1 MTYLDQLRERRSAS
15 NATQQKLRLFVRLEE
30 VQAVLVVEGDE
41 DSGLYTDAFHQV
53 VEGAHIRVIIC
64 NGKGGVLGLRDF
76 ADANFPK
83 AVKLM
88 FFIDRD
94 HDDFLGLKYGDER
107 TYVTDH
113 YSIEWDACTEGI
125 LFSLIARHYT
135 LSVGDPIWEVVREKF
150 HEMMGAWL
158 DHSRPIMQAVV
169 VARRRGEVLDLE
181 QLPLSDI
188 CRFNAST
195 FECAGSGLEVLLTK
209 VGCGLC
215 PTNEELT
222 QCHAEFCEKDA
233 RSYVRG
239 KLAVQFFCEFFRRL
253 SEICGNPEK
262 IDGRGLITRVQL
274 GKNNY
279 FQFILGDWL
288 IPDTLRTFLSNW
300 DSRRIDAI
308 GAG

>member
-15 NATQQKLRLFVRLEE
+15 NATEQKLRLFVPLEE

-41 DSGLYTDAFHQV
+41 DSCLYTDAFHEV

-94 HDDFLGLKYGDER
+94 HDDLLDLIHYDER

-113 YSIEWDACTEGI
+113 YSIEWDACTEEI

-135 LSVGDPIWEVVREKF
+135 LSVGDPIWDVVREKF
-150 HEMMGAWL
+150 REMMGTWL
-158 DHSRPIMQAVV
+158 NYSCPIMQAVV
-169 VARRRGEVLDLE
+169 VARRRGEILDLE
-181 QLPLSDI
+181 QLSLSDI
-188 CRFNAST
+188 CRFHDVT
-195 FECAGSGLEVLLTK
+195 FEHSGSGLEELLTK
-209 VGCGLC
+209 VGCRAC
-215 PTNEELT
+215 PTDDELT
-222 QCHAEFCEKDA
+222 ECQKEFGGKDA

-239 KLAVQFFCEFFRRL
+239 KLVVQFFCEFFRKL

-262 IDGRGLITRVQL
+262 IDGRGLTTGVQL

-279 FQFILGDWL
+279 FQFILGDWCA
-288 IPDTLRTFLSNW
+288 PPSLRTFLSNW
-300 DSRRIDAI
+300 ESRKTASH
-308 GAG
+308 